1 MKLLLDTHTFLWF
14 GENSKHLPTKTRK
27 MMEDSSHT
35 LHLSIA
41 SLWEIAI
48 KMSLGKLKTKQPLAK
63 TIQQTKDQG
72 IHILAVTPEHTLLI
86 SKLPFHH
93 RDPFDRMIIA
103 QALEEQMTIV
113 GKDELFELY
122 GVKRVW

>member
-14 GENSKHLPTKTRK
+14 GENSKQLSITARKTI
-27 MMEDSSHT
+27 EDSSHT

-48 KMSLGKLKTKQPLAK
+48 KISLGKLKTKQLLAK
-63 TIQQTKDQG
+63 TIQQTHEQG
-72 IHILAVTPEHTLLI
+72 IHVLQVSPEHTLLI
-86 SKLPFHH
+86 STLPFHH

-103 QALEEQMTIV
+103 QAIEEQMTIV
-113 GKDELFELY
+113 SKDGLFDLY
-122 GVKRVW
+122 GVRRLW